1 LKGGK
6 SLLITFFYLK
16 ILINMIYKE
25 KVINLLDVLNA
36 KIRIIENVS
45 NGSMRLSQAE
55 VNQLIKDTKEV
66 TERISEIISI
76 ER

>member
-1 LKGGK
+1 MLT
-6 SLLITFFYLK
+6 TFFYLK
-16 ILINMIYKE
+16 ILIIMIYKE

>member
-1 LKGGK
+1 
-6 SLLITFFYLK
+6 
-16 ILINMIYKE
+16 MIYKE

-55 VNQLIKDTKEV
+55 VNQLNKDTKEV

>member
-1 LKGGK
+1 
-6 SLLITFFYLK
+6 
-16 ILINMIYKE
+16 MIYKE
-25 KVINLLDVLNA
+25 KVINLLEVLNA
-36 KIRIIENVS
+36 KLRIIENVS

-55 VNQLIKDTKEV
+55 VNQVIKDTKLV

>member
-45 NGSMRLSQAE
+45 NGSMRLSQTE

>member
-1 LKGGK
+1 
-6 SLLITFFYLK
+6 
-16 ILINMIYKE
+16 MIYKE

-45 NGSMRLSQAE
+45 NGSMRLSQSE

>member
-1 LKGGK
+1 
-6 SLLITFFYLK
+6 
-16 ILINMIYKE
+16 MVYKE

-76 ER
+76 

>member
-1 LKGGK
+1 
-6 SLLITFFYLK
+6 
-16 ILINMIYKE
+16 MVYKE

>member
-1 LKGGK
+1 
-6 SLLITFFYLK
+6 
-16 ILINMIYKE
+16 MVYKE
-25 KVINLLDVLNA
+25 KVINLLEVLNA
-36 KIRIIENVS
+36 KLRIIENVS

-55 VNQLIKDTKEV
+55 VDRVIKDTKSA

>member
-1 LKGGK
+1 
-6 SLLITFFYLK
+6 
-16 ILINMIYKE
+16 MVYKE

-55 VNQLIKDTKEV
+55 VNQLIKDTEEV

>member
-1 LKGGK
+1 M
-6 SLLITFFYLK
+6 LLTTFFYLK
-16 ILINMIYKE
+16 ILIIMIYKE

>member
-1 LKGGK
+1 
-6 SLLITFFYLK
+6 
-16 ILINMIYKE
+16 MIYKE
-25 KVINLLDVLNA
+25 KVINLLEVLNA
-36 KIRIIENVS
+36 KLRIIENVS

-55 VNQLIKDTKEV
+55 VDRVIKDTKAV

>member
-1 LKGGK
+1 
-6 SLLITFFYLK
+6 
-16 ILINMIYKE
+16 
-25 KVINLLDVLNA
+25 
-36 KIRIIENVS
+36 
-45 NGSMRLSQAE
+45 MRLSQAE

>member
-1 LKGGK
+1 
-6 SLLITFFYLK
+6 
-16 ILINMIYKE
+16 MVYKE

-45 NGSMRLSQAE
+45 KGSMRLSQAE
-55 VNQLIKDTKEV
+55 VNQLIKDIKEV

>member
-1 LKGGK
+1 
-6 SLLITFFYLK
+6 
-16 ILINMIYKE
+16 MVYKE
-25 KVINLLDVLNA
+25 KVINLLEVLNA
-36 KIRIIENVS
+36 KLRIIENVS

-55 VNQLIKDTKEV
+55 VDKVIKDTKAV

>member
-1 LKGGK
+1 V
-6 SLLITFFYLK
+6 LLTTFFYLK
-16 ILINMIYKE
+16 ILIIMIYKE

>member
-1 LKGGK
+1 
-6 SLLITFFYLK
+6 
-16 ILINMIYKE
+16 MIYKE

-55 VNQLIKDTKEV
+55 VNQVIKDTKEV

>member
-1 LKGGK
+1 
-6 SLLITFFYLK
+6 
-16 ILINMIYKE
+16 MIYKE

-45 NGSMRLSQAE
+45 NGSMRLSQTE

>member
-1 LKGGK
+1 
-6 SLLITFFYLK
+6 
-16 ILINMIYKE
+16 MIYKE

-36 KIRIIENVS
+36 KIRIIENIS

-55 VNQLIKDTKEV
+55 VNQVIKDTKEV

>member
-1 LKGGK
+1 
-6 SLLITFFYLK
+6 
-16 ILINMIYKE
+16 MIYKE

-45 NGSMRLSQAE
+45 NGSMRLSQSE
-55 VNQLIKDTKEV
+55 VNRLIKDIKEV

>member
-1 LKGGK
+1 
-6 SLLITFFYLK
+6 
-16 ILINMIYKE
+16 MIYKE
-25 KVINLLDVLNA
+25 KVINLLEVLNA
-36 KIRIIENVS
+36 KLRIIENVS

-55 VNQLIKDTKEV
+55 VDKVIKDTKAV

>member
-1 LKGGK
+1 
-6 SLLITFFYLK
+6 
-16 ILINMIYKE
+16 MVYKE
-25 KVINLLDVLNA
+25 KVINLLEVLNA
-36 KIRIIENVS
+36 KLRIIENVS

-55 VNQLIKDTKEV
+55 VDRVIKDTKSV

>member
-1 LKGGK
+1 
-6 SLLITFFYLK
+6 
-16 ILINMIYKE
+16 MVYKE

-36 KIRIIENVS
+36 KLRIIENVS
-45 NGSMRLSQAE
+45 NGSMRLSQME
-55 VNQLIKDTKEV
+55 VNQVIKDTKEV

>member
-1 LKGGK
+1 
-6 SLLITFFYLK
+6 LLTTFFYLK
-16 ILINMIYKE
+16 ILIIMVYKE

-36 KIRIIENVS
+36 KLRIIENVS
-45 NGSMRLSQAE
+45 NGSMRLSQME
-55 VNQLIKDTKEV
+55 VNQVIKDTKEV

>member
-1 LKGGK
+1 
-6 SLLITFFYLK
+6 
-16 ILINMIYKE
+16 MVYKE
-25 KVINLLDVLNA
+25 KVINLLEVLTA
-36 KIRIIENVS
+36 KLRIIENVS

-55 VNQLIKDTKEV
+55 VDRVIKDTKAV

>member
-1 LKGGK
+1 
-6 SLLITFFYLK
+6 
-16 ILINMIYKE
+16 MVYKE
-25 KVINLLDVLNA
+25 KVINLLEVLNA
-36 KIRIIENVS
+36 KLRIIENVS

-55 VNQLIKDTKEV
+55 VNQVIKDTKLV